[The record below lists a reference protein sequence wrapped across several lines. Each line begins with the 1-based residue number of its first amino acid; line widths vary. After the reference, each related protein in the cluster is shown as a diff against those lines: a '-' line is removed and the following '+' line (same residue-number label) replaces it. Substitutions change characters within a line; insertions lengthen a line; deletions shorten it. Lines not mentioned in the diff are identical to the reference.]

1 MCKPIIQTY
10 LALVF
15 HHMSDDGTMHG
26 VHRHND
32 EVCVPYL
39 VSGRDHAAA
48 EKLATKE
55 GADEYYFFD
64 VASVAVTV
72 RGKPVVLRSEQL
84 NPGVRTR
91 VFGRADVTV

>member
-15 HHMSDDGTMHG
+15 HNASDDSIMHG
-26 VHRHND
+26 VHRHGD
-32 EVCVPYL
+32 EVCVSYL
-39 VSGRDHAAA
+39 VSGRDHGEA
-48 EKLATKE
+48 EKLATDE

-64 VASVAVTV
+64 VASVATMV
-72 RGKPVVLRSEQL
+72 RGKPVVLRSEPL

-91 VFGRADVTV
+91 VFGRTYATA